1 MHAIFIQMKACM
13 ALIILLSISVPSL
26 GAERDYQ
33 DLWCNQNHGE
43 VEFRLPDA
51 TRVDCLTETHAVEMD
66 FGRKWAEAIGQSLY
80 YASCTGKR
88 AGVVLIVDK
97 DKDGRYLRRLNEAI
111 TYAKLPI
118 DVWVMDPKALP

>member
-1 MHAIFIQMKACM
+1 MKA
-13 ALIILLSISVPSL
+13 LILYFLIFLLPAIVI

-33 DLWCNQNHGE
+33 KLWCIQNHGQME
-43 VEFRLPDA
+43 YRLPDA

-66 FGRKWAEAIGQSLY
+66 FGHKWAEAIGQSLY

-88 AGVVLIVDK
+88 AGVVLIMNKEK
-97 DKDGRYLRRLNEAI
+97 DDRFLRRLNEAI

-118 DVWVMDPKALP
+118 DVWIMDEANP

>member
-1 MHAIFIQMKACM
+1 MKTLVLSV
-13 ALIILLSISVPSL
+13 LILFMPSIAG

-33 DLWCNQNHGE
+33 VLWCDQNHGKTE
-43 VEFRLPDA
+43 YRLPDA

-88 AGVVLIVDK
+88 AGVVLIMNKKK
-97 DKDGRYLRRLNEAI
+97 DARYLRRLNEAI
-111 TYAKLPI
+111 SYAKLPI
-118 DVWVMDPKALP
+118 DVWVMDTVLP

>member
-1 MHAIFIQMKACM
+1 MKVCIMLLAI
-13 ALIILLSISVPSL
+13 LSISYPAFGS
-26 GAERDYQ
+26 ERDYQ

-51 TRVDCLTETHAVEMD
+51 TRVDCLTDTHAVEMD

-97 DKDGRYLRRLNEAI
+97 SKEGRYLRRLNEAI

-118 DVWVMDPKALP
+118 DVWIMDSKVLP